1 MKIDVNSPTVN
12 LPPVDSGTKKI
23 SARGSVAVQDA
34 TQDRTTFHTDTL
46 SVQSLTTQA
55 LNSPEVR
62 QAKVDA
68 LSLSVKSGEYKVDS
82 TKTAGAMID
91 SQDI

>member
-1 MKIDVNSPTVN
+1 MKIELNSPTVG
-12 LPPVDSGTKKI
+12 LPSVDSPTKKV
-23 SARGSVAVQDA
+23 STGGSIGAQDS
-34 TQDRTTFHTDTL
+34 TQDTTTFHTDTRP
-46 SVQSLTTQA
+46 VQSLTTQA

-68 LSLSVKSGEYKVDS
+68 LSLSVKSGEYQVDS

-91 SQDI
+91 SKDI

>member
-1 MKIDVNSPTVN
+1 MKIEVNSPTVS
-12 LPPVDSGTKKI
+12 LPEVDRGAKKASMSTVVGT
-23 SARGSVAVQDA
+23 QDV

-91 SQDI
+91 SKDI